1 MGVSEY
7 RCALITDSCCDLPR
21 ATVDRYGIEVLAF
34 PFMLDGVEHLDD
46 LGDSLSHSDFFMAMR
61 DGALPTTAQVPMA
74 AYRLGVSAGRR
85 NPACR
90 PCS

>member
-34 PFMLDGVEHLDD
+34 PFMLDDVEHLDD
-46 LGDSLSHSDFFMAMR
+46 LGDSLSHSAFF
-61 DGALPTTAQVPMA
+61 DGDACA
-74 AYRLGVSAGRR
+74 APFPRRLR
-85 NPACR
+85 CR
-90 PCS
+90 